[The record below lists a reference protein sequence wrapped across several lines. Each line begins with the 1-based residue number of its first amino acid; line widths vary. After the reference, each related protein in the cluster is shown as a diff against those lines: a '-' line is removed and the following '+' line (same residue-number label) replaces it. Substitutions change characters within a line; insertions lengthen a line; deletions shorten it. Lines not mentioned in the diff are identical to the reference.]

1 MPGSNGHRSR
11 QMWEARGGVYVYMA
25 EIAHAAVGGRR
36 GHKPKDPHPIWDPK
50 GGRFGAAG
58 GWHAAAR
65 CGGYVYY
72 GRMAERKSAPRNN
85 IKKIKY

>member
-50 GGRFGAAG
+50 GGRFGAASWEPWRLG
-58 GWHAAAR
+58 HIAAGVR
-65 CGGYVYY
+65 PFD
-72 GRMAERKSAPRNN
+72 RL
-85 IKKIKY
+85 KKIGPWGLAFH